1 MTRIQLC
8 FKVSCNVTS
17 LVIQWLGLHAST
29 AGGKGSIPGRG
40 PKIPQAGRHGKKKK
54 KKKNDKIFYATV
66 DQHIFETG
74 NRCYS
79 SKMQAIKIVV
89 HSGKLDG
96 TITIGE
102 FGKVKG
108 S

>member
-1 MTRIQLC
+1 MG
-8 FKVSCNVTS
+8 
-17 LVIQWLGLHAST
+17 QWLGLHPFT
-29 AGGKGSIPGRG
+29 ARGPGSIPGRG
-40 PKIPQAGRHGKKKK
+40 TKIPQAGRHGKKKK

>member
-1 MTRIQLC
+1 MG
-8 FKVSCNVTS
+8 
-17 LVIQWLGLHAST
+17 QWLGLHPFT
-29 AGGKGSIPGRG
+29 AKGPGSIPGQG
-40 PKIPQAGRHGKKKK
+40 TKIPQAGRHGKKKK
-54 KKKNDKIFYATV
+54 KKFHATI

-79 SKMQAIKIVV
+79 SKMQAMKIAVQ
-89 HSGKLDG
+89 SGKLDG

-102 FGKVKG
+102 FGKVKD